1 VLVDAATWLRVRQLF
16 SLWFIAGELNRK
28 KDLHLLIK

>member
-1 VLVDAATWLRVRQLF
+1 VDTAAWLHVRQLF

-28 KDLHLLIK
+28 KDLPLLIK